1 MFWFDLIY
9 QTMILDIKSN
19 QKKMP
24 YNKLKMDMLIVK
36 NLTSTPA
43 VN

>member
-1 MFWFDLIY
+1 MLWFDLIY
-9 QTMILDIKSN
+9 QTILDIKSN